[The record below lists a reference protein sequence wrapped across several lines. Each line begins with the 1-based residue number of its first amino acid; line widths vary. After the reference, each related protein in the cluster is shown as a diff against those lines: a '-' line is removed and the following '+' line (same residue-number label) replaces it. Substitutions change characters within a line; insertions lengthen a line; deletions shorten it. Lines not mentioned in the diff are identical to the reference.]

1 MHAPGY
7 ADQDEMAAFFYRQ
20 FYPAVYRTACLYTRD
35 AHLAEDIV
43 QETFC
48 KALQNFYQLNDQLKI
63 KAWLL
68 RIAANTACDFLRL
81 DARRPIPQDLDSLYR
96 TTKNR
101 QLEEEVI
108 EKETALAVWRAVEK
122 MSPRL
127 RQVLLL
133 RYRENL
139 TLEEISAALNLPAGT
154 VKSRLHR
161 ARRKLIKRL
170 AGRVQI

>member
-1 MHAPGY
+1 MFLQVY
-7 ADQDEMAAFFYRQ
+7 ADQEEMAAFFYKQ

-35 AHLAEDIV
+35 AHLAEDVV

-48 KALQNFYQLNDQLKI
+48 KALQNFHQLNDQIKI

-68 RIAANTACDFLRL
+68 RIAANTAYDFLRL
-81 DARRPIPQDLDSLYR
+81 NARWPTPQDPDSLCQE
-96 TTKNR
+96 TKNR
-101 QLEEEVI
+101 LLEEEVI
-108 EKETALAVWRAVEK
+108 AKETALVVWRAVAK

-139 TLEEISAALNLPAGT
+139 SLEEISTALNVPAGT

-161 ARRKLIKRL
+161 ARSKLFKRL
-170 AGRVQI
+170 SNFAP